1 MTFGRKRSV
10 IFSVMLATTLADCW
24 VHCALSR
31 PLSSMRYSAVR
42 CRCCHSDKEVIMTT
56 QDSAEREPIDWFAWS
71 CGAGGALL
79 IAVISYLFGTN

>member
-1 MTFGRKRSV
+1 
-10 IFSVMLATTLADCW
+10 
-24 VHCALSR
+24 
-31 PLSSMRYSAVR
+31 
-42 CRCCHSDKEVIMTT
+42 MTT